1 MNPTRIRD
9 YAIMLD
15 AVAGAYNS
23 AGLRVYGITPNVG
36 PVGGGQAV
44 TISGRNFRDITS
56 VTLGGA
62 ALTSIVVVNEQ
73 TITGV
78 TSARGPGLVDLVVN
92 SSSVGTVTL
101 LTCYTYV
108 GGFGTGVNTLLLGK
122 QIDPGFARQEFF
134 TGEVAGLGVD
144 TVLALTLDDVP
155 IAPDAV
161 QLYVRKVGDDGGIL
175 ARQGILLDYTVD
187 ISTRK
192 ITWRGTTAAFALA
205 AGDELTAVYLARGET

>member
-1 MNPTRIRD
+1 MTPTRIRD

-15 AVAGAYNS
+15 AVAGAYNT
-23 AGLRVYGITPNVG
+23 AGLRLYGITPNVG
-36 PVGGGQAV
+36 SVAGGQAV
-44 TISGRNFRDITS
+44 TISGRTFQNIT
-56 VTLGGA
+56 TIFLGGA

-78 TSARGPGLVDLVVN
+78 TAARGPGLVDLVVN
-92 SSSVGTVTL
+92 SSTVGTVTL
-101 LTCYTYV
+101 YGCYTYV

-122 QIDPGFARQEFF
+122 QIDPGFSRQEFF
-134 TGEVAGLGVD
+134 AGEVAPLGGD

-161 QLYVRKVGDDGGIL
+161 QLYVRKVGDDGGVL
-175 ARQGILLDYTVD
+175 VRQGLTLDYTVD

-192 ITWRGTTAAFALA
+192 ITWRGNTAVFALA
-205 AGDELTAVYLARGET
+205 AGDELTAVYLARGEI